1 MERSIDPPKGHKY
14 ILCLV
19 DQHTRWGE
27 AVPLTSL
34 SAKVTCEALLSIFS
48 RTGIPNVVAS
58 DNGTNFAADLTK
70 EFEKRIGSSP
80 RFSTPGYPQ
89 SNGLVERFNRTLKN
103 MLHNVVRDEGRGWHL
118 QIPYVLW
125 AYREIPHSTT
135 GVSPF
140 QLLYGRQPQGP
151 LSILKSTWTGKH
163 NNLQLCT
170 TPVSKY
176 LEDLKCKLEKAAE
189 QAKLVSTVQQEKMAY
204 YHNLRSS
211 DKVFKVGEKVIV
223 LIPDATS
230 KLFARWQGPATI
242 IEKRNP
248 HSFLVEMPDN
258 STKHIHQNKLRHYV
272 ASSNSVNVIFEEE
285 KEFGQVET
293 PPTATE
299 ESKFYE
305 VLNNLKTD
313 NLNSYNL
320 KVLKNLISKF
330 KYIFT
335 KPVQPARV
343 GAHKIELVANAVR
356 RKPHCYSVPMA
367 YRREVERQVQELL
380 DLNLIEPSEAEI
392 AHPIVCVA
400 KKDSSIRMCVDFRA
414 LNAVTKVPVFPMKD
428 MQELIF
434 TAGSAH
440 WLTSIDLLKGY
451 WQIKMD
457 EISKP
462 LTAFTTHNA
471 VYQWKTMPFGL
482 AGASGTFQR
491 EMNRILKSHSEY
503 AQAYMD
509 DVVIFSKTFEEHL
522 VHLELV
528 LTELEKLGFSVR
540 LDKCSFAAKR
550 IKYLGHTIGGGK
562 HGPDEDKILTI
573 KRLIRP
579 TTKKEVRSVLGL
591 MGFYRAY
598 IPNYAEISTPLTEL
612 TKKNKPN
619 NVSWGEAEQNSF
631 VKLKEL
637 LCEVTSLATPDANLP
652 FQVHCDASDYGVGC
666 CLTQQDTEGIYRPI
680 AFASQKFNATQINWA
695 SIEKEAWA
703 VLYGLNKFDKW
714 IYGAKVEIISD
725 HNPLKYL
732 NQTTPKSP
740 KLTRW
745 ALALQRWNHSITH
758 RPGIQHRSA
767 DALSRLR

>member
-1 MERSIDPPKGHKY
+1 
-14 ILCLV
+14 
-19 DQHTRWGE
+19 
-27 AVPLTSL
+27 
-34 SAKVTCEALLSIFS
+34 
-48 RTGIPNVVAS
+48 
-58 DNGTNFAADLTK
+58 
-70 EFEKRIGSSP
+70 
-80 RFSTPGYPQ
+80 
-89 SNGLVERFNRTLKN
+89 
-103 MLHNVVRDEGRGWHL
+103 
-118 QIPYVLW
+118 
-125 AYREIPHSTT
+125 
-135 GVSPF
+135 
-140 QLLYGRQPQGP
+140 
-151 LSILKSTWTGKH
+151 
-163 NNLQLCT
+163 
-170 TPVSKY
+170 
-176 LEDLKCKLEKAAE
+176 
-189 QAKLVSTVQQEKMAY
+189 
-204 YHNLRSS
+204 
-211 DKVFKVGEKVIV
+211 
-223 LIPDATS
+223 
-230 KLFARWQGPATI
+230 
-242 IEKRNP
+242 
-248 HSFLVEMPDN
+248 MPDN

-434 TAGSAH
+434 IAGSAH

-457 EISKP
+457 EESKP

-471 VYQWKTMPFGL
+471 VYQWKMMPFGL

-491 EMNRILKSHSEY
+491 EMNRIFK
-503 AQAYMD
+503 
-509 DVVIFSKTFEEHL
+509 I
-522 VHLELV
+522 
-528 LTELEKLGFSVR
+528 
-540 LDKCSFAAKR
+540 SFR
-550 IKYLGHTIGGGK
+550 
-562 HGPDEDKILTI
+562 
-573 KRLIRP
+573 
-579 TTKKEVRSVLGL
+579 
-591 MGFYRAY
+591 
-598 IPNYAEISTPLTEL
+598 
-612 TKKNKPN
+612 
-619 NVSWGEAEQNSF
+619 
-631 VKLKEL
+631 
-637 LCEVTSLATPDANLP
+637 
-652 FQVHCDASDYGVGC
+652 VHCDASDYGVGC

-680 AFASQKFNATQINWA
+680 AFASQKFNATQKNWA

-732 NQTTPKSP
+732 NQTTPKKSQANS
-740 KLTRW
+740 LGTGVTEIESLHYSQARYDF
-745 ALALQRWNHSITH
+745 WNMTSTAGSYVVQSG
-758 RPGIQHRSA
+758 RPIFDDFFQHLWPYIGKNTA
-767 DALSRLR
+767 NVVFQMVKRLWLIRIDQ

>member
-1 MERSIDPPKGHKY
+1 
-14 ILCLV
+14 
-19 DQHTRWGE
+19 
-27 AVPLTSL
+27 
-34 SAKVTCEALLSIFS
+34 
-48 RTGIPNVVAS
+48 
-58 DNGTNFAADLTK
+58 
-70 EFEKRIGSSP
+70 
-80 RFSTPGYPQ
+80 
-89 SNGLVERFNRTLKN
+89 
-103 MLHNVVRDEGRGWHL
+103 
-118 QIPYVLW
+118 
-125 AYREIPHSTT
+125 
-135 GVSPF
+135 
-140 QLLYGRQPQGP
+140 
-151 LSILKSTWTGKH
+151 
-163 NNLQLCT
+163 
-170 TPVSKY
+170 
-176 LEDLKCKLEKAAE
+176 
-189 QAKLVSTVQQEKMAY
+189 MAY

-211 DKVFKVGEKVIV
+211 DRVFKVGE
-223 LIPDATS
+223 
-230 KLFARWQGPATI
+230 
-242 IEKRNP
+242 
-248 HSFLVEMPDN
+248 
-258 STKHIHQNKLRHYV
+258 
-272 ASSNSVNVIFEEE
+272 
-285 KEFGQVET
+285 
-293 PPTATE
+293 
-299 ESKFYE
+299 
-305 VLNNLKTD
+305 
-313 NLNSYNL
+313 
-320 KVLKNLISKF
+320 
-330 KYIFT
+330 
-335 KPVQPARV
+335 
-343 GAHKIELVANAVR
+343 
-356 RKPHCYSVPMA
+356 
-367 YRREVERQVQELL
+367 RREVERQVQELL

-434 TAGSAH
+434 IAGSVY

-457 EISKP
+457 EESKP
-462 LTAFTTHNA
+462 LKAFTTHNA

-528 LTELEKLGFSVR
+528 LAELEKLGFSVK
-540 LDKCSFAAKR
+540 LDKCSFVVKR
-550 IKYLGHTIGGGK
+550 IKYLGHTIGGDK
-562 HGPDEDKILTI
+562 HGPDEDKILAI

-619 NVSWGEAEQNSF
+619 DVSWGEAVQNSF

-637 LCEVTSLATPDANLP
+637 LEVTSIATPDANLP

-680 AFASQKFNATQINWA
+680 AFASQKFNGTQKNWA

-725 HNPLKYL
+725 HGWTMDDVL
-732 NQTTPKSP
+732 
-740 KLTRW
+740 
-745 ALALQRWNHSITH
+745 
-758 RPGIQHRSA
+758 
-767 DALSRLR
+767 

>member
-1 MERSIDPPKGHKY
+1 
-14 ILCLV
+14 
-19 DQHTRWGE
+19 
-27 AVPLTSL
+27 
-34 SAKVTCEALLSIFS
+34 
-48 RTGIPNVVAS
+48 
-58 DNGTNFAADLTK
+58 
-70 EFEKRIGSSP
+70 
-80 RFSTPGYPQ
+80 
-89 SNGLVERFNRTLKN
+89 
-103 MLHNVVRDEGRGWHL
+103 
-118 QIPYVLW
+118 
-125 AYREIPHSTT
+125 
-135 GVSPF
+135 
-140 QLLYGRQPQGP
+140 
-151 LSILKSTWTGKH
+151 
-163 NNLQLCT
+163 
-170 TPVSKY
+170 
-176 LEDLKCKLEKAAE
+176 
-189 QAKLVSTVQQEKMAY
+189 
-204 YHNLRSS
+204 
-211 DKVFKVGEKVIV
+211 
-223 LIPDATS
+223 
-230 KLFARWQGPATI
+230 
-242 IEKRNP
+242 
-248 HSFLVEMPDN
+248 MPDN

-293 PPTATE
+293 PPTATERE

-356 RKPHCYSVPMA
+356 RKPHCYSVPIA
-367 YRREVERQVQELL
+367 YRREVELQVQELL

-392 AHPIVCVA
+392 AHPIVCVV
-400 KKDSSIRMCVDFRA
+400 KKDSSIRMCVGFRA

-434 TAGSAH
+434 IAGSVH

-457 EISKP
+457 EESKP

-471 VYQWKTMPFGL
+471 VYQWKIMSFGL

-528 LTELEKLGFSVR
+528 LAELEKLGFS
-540 LDKCSFAAKR
+540 
-550 IKYLGHTIGGGK
+550 
-562 HGPDEDKILTI
+562 
-573 KRLIRP
+573 
-579 TTKKEVRSVLGL
+579 
-591 MGFYRAY
+591 
-598 IPNYAEISTPLTEL
+598 
-612 TKKNKPN
+612 
-619 NVSWGEAEQNSF
+619 EAEQNSF

-637 LCEVTSLATPDANLP
+637 LCEVTSLATPDANLS

-680 AFASQKFNATQINWA
+680 AFASQKFNATQKNWA

-732 NQTTPKSP
+732 NQTTPKSS

-758 RPGIQHRSA
+758 RPGVQHRSV

>member
-1 MERSIDPPKGHKY
+1 
-14 ILCLV
+14 
-19 DQHTRWGE
+19 
-27 AVPLTSL
+27 
-34 SAKVTCEALLSIFS
+34 
-48 RTGIPNVVAS
+48 
-58 DNGTNFAADLTK
+58 
-70 EFEKRIGSSP
+70 
-80 RFSTPGYPQ
+80 
-89 SNGLVERFNRTLKN
+89 

-151 LSILKSTWTGKH
+151 LSILKSIWTGKH

-189 QAKLVSTVQQEKMAY
+189 QTKLVSTVQQEKMAY

-211 DKVFKVGEKVIV
+211 DKVFKVKEKVIV

-230 KLFARWQGPATI
+230 ELFARWQGPATI

-285 KEFGQVET
+285 KEFDQVET

-320 KVLKNLISKF
+320 KVLKNLINKF

-356 RKPHCYSVPMA
+356 IKPHCYSVPMA
-367 YRREVERQVQELL
+367 YRREVERQVQDLL

-400 KKDSSIRMCVDFRA
+400 KKDSSIRMYVDFRA

-434 TAGSAH
+434 IARSAH
-440 WLTSIDLLKGY
+440 WLTSIDLLKGH

-457 EISKP
+457 EESKP

-562 HGPDEDKILTI
+562 HGPDEDKILAV

-591 MGFYRAY
+591 MGFYCAY

-619 NVSWGEAEQNSF
+619 DVSWGEAEQNSF

-637 LCEVTSLATPDANLP
+637 LCKVTSLATPDANLP

-666 CLTQQDTEGIYRPI
+666 CLTQHRPI
-680 AFASQKFNATQINWA
+680 AFASQKFNATQKNWA

-758 RPGIQHRSA
+758 RPGGACKEPLPAPGNRSNEKRYKEKDLA
-767 DALSRLR
+767 RTGEKKLGTREERVAKKTRGHEK

>member
-1 MERSIDPPKGHKY
+1 
-14 ILCLV
+14 
-19 DQHTRWGE
+19 
-27 AVPLTSL
+27 
-34 SAKVTCEALLSIFS
+34 
-48 RTGIPNVVAS
+48 
-58 DNGTNFAADLTK
+58 
-70 EFEKRIGSSP
+70 
-80 RFSTPGYPQ
+80 
-89 SNGLVERFNRTLKN
+89 

-125 AYREIPHSTT
+125 EYREIPHSTT

-140 QLLYGRQPQGP
+140 QLLYARQPQGP

-176 LEDLKCKLEKAAE
+176 LEDLKCKLEKVAE

-211 DKVFKVGEKVIV
+211 DRVFKVGEKVIV

-320 KVLKNLISKF
+320 KVLKKLIMW
-330 KYIFT
+330 
-335 KPVQPARV
+335 
-343 GAHKIELVANAVR
+343 
-356 RKPHCYSVPMA
+356 RKPHCYSVPIA

-380 DLNLIEPSEAEI
+380 DLNLIEPSEAEL

-434 TAGSAH
+434 IAGSAH

-451 WQIKMD
+451 WQIKMN
-457 EISKP
+457 EESKP

-528 LTELEKLGFSVR
+528 FAELEKLGFSVR

-550 IKYLGHTIGGGK
+550 IKYLGHTIGEGFVEK
-562 HGPDEDKILTI
+562 NSAASWVTVLDLWKSYFCRSHEEVLRMLEQCVVSRIVDIDILMQI
-573 KRLIRP
+573 WKDR
-579 TTKKEVRSVLGL
+579 
-591 MGFYRAY
+591 
-598 IPNYAEISTPLTEL
+598 
-612 TKKNKPN
+612 
-619 NVSWGEAEQNSF
+619 
-631 VKLKEL
+631 VK
-637 LCEVTSLATPDANLP
+637 
-652 FQVHCDASDYGVGC
+652 
-666 CLTQQDTEGIYRPI
+666 
-680 AFASQKFNATQINWA
+680 QINF
-695 SIEKEAWA
+695 
-703 VLYGLNKFDKW
+703 VLEWVRWVGS
-714 IYGAKVEIISD
+714 EII
-725 HNPLKYL
+725 PAKG
-732 NQTTPKSP
+732 
-740 KLTRW
+740 KLE
-745 ALALQRWNHSITH
+745 
-758 RPGIQHRSA
+758 P
-767 DALSRLR
+767 

>member
-1 MERSIDPPKGHKY
+1 
-14 ILCLV
+14 
-19 DQHTRWGE
+19 
-27 AVPLTSL
+27 
-34 SAKVTCEALLSIFS
+34 
-48 RTGIPNVVAS
+48 
-58 DNGTNFAADLTK
+58 
-70 EFEKRIGSSP
+70 
-80 RFSTPGYPQ
+80 
-89 SNGLVERFNRTLKN
+89 
-103 MLHNVVRDEGRGWHL
+103 
-118 QIPYVLW
+118 
-125 AYREIPHSTT
+125 
-135 GVSPF
+135 
-140 QLLYGRQPQGP
+140 
-151 LSILKSTWTGKH
+151 
-163 NNLQLCT
+163 
-170 TPVSKY
+170 
-176 LEDLKCKLEKAAE
+176 
-189 QAKLVSTVQQEKMAY
+189 
-204 YHNLRSS
+204 
-211 DKVFKVGEKVIV
+211 
-223 LIPDATS
+223 
-230 KLFARWQGPATI
+230 
-242 IEKRNP
+242 
-248 HSFLVEMPDN
+248 MPDN

-356 RKPHCYSVPMA
+356 RKLHCYSVPMA
-367 YRREVERQVQELL
+367 YRREVERQIQELL

-400 KKDSSIRMCVDFRA
+400 KKYFSIRMCVDFRA

-434 TAGSAH
+434 IAGSAH

-457 EISKP
+457 EESKP
-462 LTAFTTHNA
+462 LTAFNTHNA

-491 EMNRILKSHSEY
+491 EMNRFLKSHSEY

-509 DVVIFSKTFEEHL
+509 DVIFSKTFEEHL

-562 HGPDEDKILTI
+562 HGPDEDKILAI
-573 KRLIRP
+573 KRVIRP

-619 NVSWGEAEQNSF
+619 DVSWGEAEQNSF

-666 CLTQQDTEGIYRPI
+666 CLTQQDTEGIYRLI
-680 AFASQKFNATQINWA
+680 AFASQKFNATQKNWA

-725 HNPLKYL
+725 HNHLKYL

-758 RPGIQHRSA
+758 KPGIQHRSA